1 MGQKMNSDL
10 NIFQLILD
18 KAGEE
23 FYLIKPNGKLAYVN
37 EAAAKSLGYTV
48 EEMSSMGVPEFDPL
62 FGPKFMQH
70 FARLKEGDLPPFET
84 EHITKDGRRI
94 FKEIKSV
101 YLKIDHD
108 DFVCAFARDVTE
120 RIQAEETIRQLARFP
135 DENPSPVLR
144 VNSDGVI
151 LYANEASAP
160 LLDYWGVNIG
170 ELIPEKIRQLA
181 IKTISSGTTK
191 EIEQTCGNRTLS
203 LNLSSIPDGNFL
215 NIYGLDIT
223 DRKQAAEALQE
234 SEEKYRRLVENLKE
248 EYFFY
253 SHDTTGVFD
262 YLSPSITNIL
272 GYSQKEFLAHY
283 TEYLTDDPLNDEVI
297 KHTDLS
303 ILGIQQPSYEVEI
316 YHKDGSIKR
325 LEVTEVP
332 IFSTEGQVIAVEG
345 IAHDITE
352 RKRIFVEM
360 QRKTRELGEV
370 NAAMKVLLRQSSESK
385 KELEAK
391 VLANLKDLV
400 IPHLEELEI
409 QLAGKRSKILVNVIK
424 SNLEQ
429 ITSPF
434 SQSLSSGLDRLTPR
448 EIQIADLVRSGR
460 TNKEIAELLSIS
472 SRTVESYRDKLRTK
486 LKIKNKKTNLR
497 SYLLS
502 RT

>member
-1 MGQKMNSDL
+1 MGQKMDGDL

-23 FYLIKPNGKLAYVN
+23 FYLVKPNGKLAYVN

-62 FGPKFMQH
+62 FGPNFKQH

-108 DFVCAFARDVTE
+108 DFVCAFARDITE

-135 DENPSPVLR
+135 DENPSPVIR

-160 LLDYWGVNIG
+160 LLDSWGVNIG
-170 ELIPEKIRQLA
+170 ELIPEKIRRIV
-181 IKTISSGTTK
+181 IKTISSGITK

-203 LNLSSIPDGNFL
+203 LNLSPIPDGNFL

-234 SEEKYRRLVENLKE
+234 SEEKFRRLVENLKE

-360 QRKTRELGEV
+360 QRKTRELKEI
-370 NAAMKVLLRQSSESK
+370 NTAMKILLRQSSESK
-385 KELEAK
+385 MELEEK
-391 VLANLKDLV
+391 VLANLEDLV

-434 SQSLSSGLDRLTPR
+434 SRSLSSGLDRLTPR
-448 EIQIADLVRSGR
+448 EIQIADLVRNGR

>member
-1 MGQKMNSDL
+1 MDGDL

-23 FYLIKPNGKLAYVN
+23 FYLVKPNGKLAYVN
-37 EAAAKSLGYTV
+37 EAAAKSIGYTV
-48 EEMSSMGVPEFDPL
+48 EEMSSMSVLEFDPL
-62 FGPKFMQH
+62 FGPNFKQH

-101 YLKIDHD
+101 YLKIDQD
-108 DFVCAFARDVTE
+108 EFVCAFARNVTE
-120 RIQAEETIRQLARFP
+120 RIQAEE
-135 DENPSPVLR
+135 
-144 VNSDGVI
+144 
-151 LYANEASAP
+151 
-160 LLDYWGVNIG
+160 
-170 ELIPEKIRQLA
+170 
-181 IKTISSGTTK
+181 
-191 EIEQTCGNRTLS
+191 
-203 LNLSSIPDGNFL
+203 
-215 NIYGLDIT
+215 
-223 DRKQAAEALQE
+223 ALQE
-234 SEEKYRRLVENLKE
+234 SEDKYRRLVENLKE

-253 SHDTTGVFD
+253 SHDTTGVFN

-283 TEYLTDDPLNDEVI
+283 TEYLTDDPLNDEAI

-303 ILGIQQPSYEVEI
+303 ILGKQQPSYEVEI

-409 QLAGKRSKILVNVIK
+409 QLAGTRSKTLVNVIK

-434 SQSLSSGLDRLTPR
+434 SQSLSLGLDRLTPR
-448 EIQIADLVRSGR
+448 EIQIADLVRNGR
-460 TNKEIAELLSIS
+460 TNKEIAELLCIS
-472 SRTVESYRDKLRTK
+472 RRTVESYRDKLRTK
-486 LKIKNKKTNLR
+486 LKIKNKKANLR